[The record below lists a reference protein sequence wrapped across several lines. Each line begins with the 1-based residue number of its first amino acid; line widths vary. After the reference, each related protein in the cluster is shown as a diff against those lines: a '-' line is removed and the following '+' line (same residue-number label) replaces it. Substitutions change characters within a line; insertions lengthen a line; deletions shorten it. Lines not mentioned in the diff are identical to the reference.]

1 LSVRDR
7 SLAGEEWTFRPAP
20 KISELGHRTVP
31 SRETLA
37 RARAQARRIPISR
50 LADLTP
56 LDRLRLPVY
65 SATTPLARDLTIHTG
80 KGLDPESAELSAI
93 MEAIERVSA
102 EQVERPTLRSS
113 FRRISD
119 KVRSAIDPR
128 AFDLPDDSR
137 FADDRPFTWIDGWD
151 LVRKETV
158 WLPLDLATSPPA
170 EGILRHVDT
179 NGLAAGNTLLEA
191 IVHALCE
198 VIERDVLGLL
208 LFRSIFGDADDEP
221 VEARSIAPE
230 SLPEVCR
237 EWRARISGNGLVL
250 ETEALESDTRI
261 PVFRSVL
268 IDDAYPS
275 SRDTET
281 RLFVGFGASPNATVA
296 VIRSITEAV
305 QSRVGIVHGARDSFN
320 SVSAPWRRWGPRV
333 TQGTDAR
340 RALPLS
346 DVLTFST
353 TDLLEDLHYLLQR
366 LTEAGFDRVIAVNLS
381 RRDFELP
388 VVRVRVPG
396 LTSFA
401 VNRRRIGWRCLR
413 YLL

>member
-7 SLAGEEWTFRPAP
+7 PQAGEEWTFRPAP

-31 SRETLA
+31 ARETLA
-37 RARAQARRIPISR
+37 RARAQARRVPISR

-80 KGLDPESAELSAI
+80 KGLDAESAELSAL
-93 MEAIERVSA
+93 MEAVERVSA

-113 FRRISD
+113 FRRMSD

-137 FADDRPFTWIDGWD
+137 FSDDRPLTWIDGWD

-158 WLPLDLATSPPA
+158 WVPLDLATSPPA
-170 EGILRHVDT
+170 EGVLRHVDT

-191 IVHALCE
+191 VVHGLCE
-198 VIERDVLGLL
+198 VIERDALGLL

-221 VEARSIAPE
+221 IEARRIDPA

-237 EWRARISGNGLVL
+237 DWRARISANGLLL
-250 ETEALESDTRI
+250 ETEALDSDTRI

-275 SRDTET
+275 GRGTET
-281 RLFVGFGASPNATVA
+281 RFFLGLGASPNATVA
-296 VIRSITEAV
+296 AIRSITEAV

-320 SVSAPWRRWGPRV
+320 SVSAPWRRSGPRF
-333 TQGTDAR
+333 TLATDSR
-340 RALPLS
+340 RATPLA
-346 DVLTFST
+346 DVPTFST
-353 TDLLEDLHYLLQR
+353 IDLLEDLHFLLAR

-381 RRDFELP
+381 RREFGLP

>member
-1 LSVRDR
+1 MSVRDR
-7 SLAGEEWTFRPAP
+7 PLAGEEWTFRPAP

-37 RARAQARRIPISR
+37 RARAQAGRIPISR

-80 KGLDPESAELSAI
+80 KGLDPESAELSAM

-137 FADDRPFTWIDGWD
+137 FSDDRPFTWIDGWD

-158 WLPLDLATSPPA
+158 WVPLDLATSPPA

-179 NGLAAGNTLLEA
+179 NGFAAGNTLLEA
-191 IVHALCE
+191 VVHGLCE
-198 VIERDVLGLL
+198 VIERDALGFL

-221 VEARSIAPE
+221 LEARRIEPE

-237 EWRARISGNGLVL
+237 DWRARISGNGLVL
-250 ETEALESDTRI
+250 ETDALDSDTRI

-268 IDDAYPS
+268 VDDAYPS

-281 RLFVGFGASPNATVA
+281 RFFVGFGASPNATVA
-296 VIRSITEAV
+296 AIRSITEAV

-320 SVSAPWRRWGPRV
+320 SVSAPWRRSGPRL
-333 TQGTDAR
+333 TQGADSR
-340 RALPLS
+340 RATLLS
-346 DVLTFST
+346 DVPTFST
-353 TDLLEDLHYLLQR
+353 TDLLEDLHYLLNR
-366 LTEAGFDRVIAVNLS
+366 LIEAGFDRVIAVNLS
-381 RRDFELP
+381 RRDFGLP